1 MKSELT
7 ISNLKVN
14 VEGAEILKG
23 TNLNIKQGEI
33 HALMGP
39 NGSGKSTLA
48 YTLMGHPKY
57 EVTGGKINI
66 DNDDILKLTP
76 DERAQK
82 GIFLAFQ
89 YPVEVSGVSLFNFL
103 RMAYNGIKKIDTTDK
118 GADYLSTIKFKEIL
132 SERLKLLKM
141 DDSFITRNLN
151 EGFSG
156 GEKKKCE
163 ILQLAVLKPK
173 FAILDET
180 DSGLDIDALRI
191 VAEGVN
197 ALSEDP
203 DYDSGILIVTHYSR
217 ILKYIKPD
225 KVHVLL
231 NGEIVVT
238 GGEEL
243 SDELEKNGYASIE
256 QQYGKKIK

>member
-1 MKSELT
+1 MKSELN

-48 YTLMGHPKY
+48 YTQMGHPKY

-256 QQYGKKIK
+256 QQYGKK